1 MACGAGTIASASR
14 AAAISRVARRGPAA
28 SVIGCL
34 GYYPIANRVLARAAA
49 ASGARVVREV
59 RGEPARRLVERQA
72 RPPRVV
78 LQLVAPDPPDPE
90 VVGVR
95 VPQVEPGDRGG
106 REHRHRL

>member
-34 GYYPIANRVLARAAA
+34 GYDPIANRVLARAAA

-59 RGEPARRLVERQA
+59 RGEPAGRLVERQA
-72 RPPRVV
+72 RPPREG
-78 LQLVAPDPPDPE
+78 LQLGAPDPAGPA
-90 VVGVR
+90 VVAGRGAR
-95 VPQVEPGDRGG
+95 VTA
-106 REHRHRL
+106 